1 MQYYGT
7 ISLGTPD
14 QDFEV
19 IFDTG
24 SSDLWVASAGC
35 DSSCGRHAMYDSS
48 QSSTYEEDG
57 ESFDIMY
64 GSGPVSGFQ
73 SIDTLNLGGLTVQEQ
88 DFAEVTDAS
97 GLGAAYRMGKFDGI
111 LGMAFDILSVNGE
124 TTVFK
129 NLMDQN
135 QVDEGKFAF
144 YLGNSKLDQ
153 GELTLGGVNE
163 DHYTGDI
170 EWVPLT
176 EETYWV
182 ISVDDMSV
190 EGESFSTTT
199 KAIVDSGT
207 SIITGPSDDIAKL
220 ADMAG
225 AKPFVAGEYL
235 ISCDGD
241 HPDITITINGKD
253 YTLTSEDYIIPDGS
267 LCLFG
272 FMAMDIPR
280 PTGPLYILGNST
292 IIINF

>member
-1 MQYYGT
+1 
-7 ISLGTPD
+7 
-14 QDFEV
+14 
-19 IFDTG
+19 
-24 SSDLWVASAGC
+24 
-35 DSSCGRHAMYDSS
+35 MYDSS